1 MKKLLATTAAITL
14 GFATQSYAQ
23 SFTDTIVADLEAQGY
38 TDIEVETDGDKTI
51 VEAVLGDTEYEF
63 TYDST
68 SQELLETEEELFD
81 EDDEDDL
88 KDEDG
93 EGEDEDDE
101 DDEDEDEDEDEDD
114 EDDDDEDEDE
124 DDDED
129 DD

>member
-81 EDDEDDL
+81 EDDEHDL

-93 EGEDEDDE
+93 E

-124 DDDED
+124 DDEED